1 MQQTFTHFGV
11 KTFSAAVWL
20 QVSNLQREKMR
31 VMFLSSA
38 KFIGSSM
45 VTCRR
50 KNVRCLYRNII
61 PTVIQA
67 AATAAAVVA
76 AAAAAAIIVV
86 IDDFTRN
93 LSDSPAVTITSSLAI
108 LSIRLTIND
117 DALCDW

>member
-67 AATAAAVVA
+67 AVTAAAVV

-93 LSDSPAVTITSSLAI
+93 LSDSPAVTIASSLAI